1 MLCGCQI
8 RRAIFTENRAELV
21 CFLPMFN
28 EPREQVDS
36 EQAGRESL
44 LAEVDMARRYS
55 SGCPIQVVVASCGML
70 QHFVDF
76 IANCY

>member
-1 MLCGCQI
+1 MGENQI

-21 CFLPMFN
+21 CFLPNMFN

-36 EQAGRESL
+36 EQAGQESL
-44 LAEVDMARRYS
+44 FAEVDMARRYS

-70 QHFVDF
+70 
-76 IANCY
+76 